1 MINRYLALFGGLGIL
16 FGVYAIWWQ
25 NEADRLE
32 TAFPQA
38 LARSLP
44 PGAALRQKVAGV
56 DGFPFRLNVQ
66 IVDVKVSWGDD
77 WVSIP
82 SITGIF
88 QPFTADHLMLHGD
101 APFSFSIEGATGT
114 LNAERALASLV
125 GYESGR
131 YQLDADMMNVTL
143 EQPAVARLKAARL
156 GFHVRREAVGPPA
169 TYAFAASAKGIS
181 PREAATGRVA
191 ALLAVHGKVQKDG
204 TANIDIPATG
214 CLACGSAAPR
224 APRPSPRRR
233 PRPDRSP
240 AVGRWRRNG
249 PGGCGTG

>member
-16 FGVYAIWWQ
+16 FGVYTIWWQ

-44 PGAALRQKVAGV
+44 PGTALRQKVAGV

-77 WVSIP
+77 WVSTP

-101 APFSFSIEGATGT
+101 APFSFSIEGAAGT
-114 LNAERALASLV
+114 LNAERALGSLV
-125 GYESGR
+125 RYEGGQ
-131 YQLDADMMNVTL
+131 YQLDADMLNVAL
-143 EQPAVARLKAARL
+143 EQPAVARLKASRL

-169 TYAFAASAKGIS
+169 TYAFAASAKGVN
-181 PREAATGRVA
+181 PKEAATGR
-191 ALLAVHGKVQKDG
+191 LAVLLDKYGEVQKDG
-204 TANIDIPATG
+204 TVNIDIDETNNVAHAAGRTLTPDATEK
-214 CLACGSAAPR
+214 LKQEF
-224 APRPSPRRR
+224 
-233 PRPDRSP
+233 
-240 AVGRWRRNG
+240 
-249 PGGCGTG
+249 